1 MADEEQQKNLQIIQ
15 NFRLM
20 DDDFMNVC
28 FSDNLSLTEFVLR
41 IIMERNDLHVVHV
54 ETQKTFI
61 NFLGRSVRFD
71 IDAIDD
77 AGVEY
82 DIEFQQSSA
91 NADPRRARYHSSV
104 MDCNSLKKSQ
114 FFKDLRESYVIFIT
128 ERDVLGEGEPIYVI
142 ERTIVKS
149 GRLFGDGEHIIYVN
163 CAHSDAATEL
173 GKLVHDL
180 TCSNPDE
187 MYFKV
192 IADVVRYFKETE
204 EGREEMCKLLDDLIN
219 EAVTEAVAETTENN
233 RTAFALNLLRRGT
246 DTFDEIAE
254 LTALPLAKVQEL
266 AAQVV
271 G

>member
-1 MADEEQQKNLQIIQ
+1 
-15 NFRLM
+15 M

-54 ETQKTFI
+54 ETQKTFT

-71 IDAIDD
+71 IDATDD
-77 AGVEY
+77 AGIEY
-82 DIEFQQSSA
+82 DIEIQQSSA

-104 MDCNSLKKSQ
+104 MDCSSLKKGQ
-114 FFKDLRESYVIFIT
+114 LFTDLRESYVIFIT
-128 ERDVLGEGEPIYVI
+128 EHDVLGEGEPVYVI

-187 MYFKV
+187 
-192 IADVVRYFKETE
+192 TSSS
-204 EGREEMCKLLDDLIN
+204 KLP
-219 EAVTEAVAETTENN
+219 TS
-233 RTAFALNLLRRGT
+233 
-246 DTFDEIAE
+246 FDISKKPRKGEKKCAR
-254 LTALPLAKVQEL
+254 LWRN
-266 AAQVV
+266 
-271 G
+271 

>member
-1 MADEEQQKNLQIIQ
+1 
-15 NFRLM
+15 
-20 DDDFMNVC
+20 MNVC

-54 ETQKTFI
+54 ETQKTFT

-71 IDAIDD
+71 IDATDD
-77 AGVEY
+77 AGIEY
-82 DIEFQQSSA
+82 DIEIQQSSA

-104 MDCNSLKKSQ
+104 MDCSSLKKGQ
-114 FFKDLRESYVIFIT
+114 LFTDLRESYVIFIT
-128 ERDVLGEGEPIYVI
+128 EHDVLGEGEPVYVI

-187 MYFKV
+187 MYFMQ
-192 IADVVRYFKETE
+192 IAEVVRYFKETE